1 MTLGTQVGH
10 LVQDDSA
17 SDVVGLPRREACS
30 VAAARCSAGSHQWF
44 TDGAPQ
50 VIVPLPGQAFDGV
63 VFQEDRATQSDTIP
77 LNSLAVCVRG
87 RVMVGLSGLLS
98 SGHC

>member
-1 MTLGTQVGH
+1 MGH

-63 VFQEDRATQSDTIP
+63 VFQEDRATQS
-77 LNSLAVCVRG
+77 
-87 RVMVGLSGLLS
+87 
-98 SGHC
+98 H